1 MTLCTPNFFFSN
13 PDGVT
18 EDFFQL
24 GGCDAVPVGS
34 LCTCKENVIGRI
46 CDICKPLFWNLKK
59 FNPQGCEDC
68 NCHRPGTIG
77 ALGVCDQMDGQCACK
92 PNVLVQEGERVC
104 DKCKDGFFGLDADN
118 GLGCSQCQCDPG
130 GTDVPAGE
138 DAICDKDSGQCTCKP
153 GMEGRRCN
161 EVMRTFYVPMVHQ
174 FQYEI
179 EDGYRRDGS
188 NVVIGYKEE
197 DFPQYSWRGYG
208 VYSKLQDE
216 VLQDMEVKKQ
226 SVYNMVFRYINP
238 YPVPVLGTVTVE
250 DEAGTNSITHS
261 VLLQPTGGQPAFMTV
276 SGDKGIFKSPFDL
289 AEGKHT
295 TSVNIPIDAHPEGE
309 TEELKIVSLF
319 LL

>member
-1 MTLCTPNFFFSN
+1 
-13 PDGVT
+13 
-18 EDFFQL
+18 
-24 GGCDAVPVGS
+24 
-34 LCTCKENVIGRI
+34 
-46 CDICKPLFWNLKK
+46 
-59 FNPQGCEDC
+59 
-68 NCHRPGTIG
+68 
-77 ALGVCDQMDGQCACK
+77 
-92 PNVLVQEGERVC
+92 
-104 DKCKDGFFGLDADN
+104 
-118 GLGCSQCQCDPG
+118 
-130 GTDVPAGE
+130 
-138 DAICDKDSGQCTCKP
+138 
-153 GMEGRRCN
+153 
-161 EVMRTFYVPMVHQ
+161 MRTFYVPMVHQ

-216 VLQDMEVKKQ
+216 VLLDVEVQKQ
-226 SVYNMVFRYINP
+226 SVYNMVFRYVNP

-319 LL
+319 LLLLTYVGHLRKGPPHKI